1 MRGGAVTVRR
11 LLYLAAFAAATLS
24 ARDLAAQ
31 TDIVRGK
38 VIGPDS
44 VPVGGVLVAVTSISG
59 NVSRQSRTDRNG
71 NFSIPFPN
79 GDGDYMVSF
88 SAMGFSAKRF
98 EVKRTADQEV
108 LLADAK
114 LSRSAVQLDAMKVQ
128 QDRNKPNR
136 NDALATDISG
146 SERNLMGGVFDP
158 SHIRDLAAMAGSL
171 PGFTYIPPSGSDPG
185 GFSVFG
191 LDPSQNLT
199 TLNGLPSGSNN
210 LPRDAATASSVSTSP
225 YDVARGGLRGGDGH
239 RAPPGGNNH
248 APRRMRPL
256 LDPARRAEA

>member
-1 MRGGAVTVRR
+1 MTVRR
-11 LLYLAAFAAATLS
+11 LLYLVAFAAATFS

-44 VPVGGVLVAVTSISG
+44 VPVAGVLVAVTSISG

-71 NFSIPFPN
+71 NFSITFPN

-136 NDALATDISG
+136 GDALATDISG
-146 SERNLMGGVFDP
+146 AERG
-158 SHIRDLAAMAGSL
+158 
-171 PGFTYIPPSGSDPG
+171 
-185 GFSVFG
+185 
-191 LDPSQNLT
+191 
-199 TLNGLPSGSNN
+199 LNGGIFDRQPDGR
-210 LPRDAATASSVSTSP
+210 PV
-225 YDVARGGLRGGDGH
+225 GDGGIAAGIH
-239 RAPPGGNNH
+239 LHPAVGLAIQAASRSSASTR
-248 APRRMRPL
+248 PRTS
-256 LDPARRAEA
+256 RR